1 MHGDTGWTFDIPRH
15 KLDENGTWV
24 VDNNKKVTAM
34 DYYAYRMHTR
44 DNPNILDIQE
54 DTVTYGGLLKQQ
66 YDCENWI
73 KIEEQRLYGKDK
85 IKNSLK
91 LKVTVA

>member
-1 MHGDTGWTFDIPRH
+1 
-15 KLDENGTWV
+15 
-24 VDNNKKVTAM
+24 M

-66 YDCENWI
+66 YDSTI
-73 KIEEQRLYGKDK
+73 GLKLKHKDFYGKDT